1 MTHALLVACAIWA
14 ALSFLV
20 VTYRQVFVWGDQG
33 YFQPLFF
40 IALIIALGFLGLGA

>member
-1 MTHALLVACAIWA
+1 MVHYFLIACAAWA

-20 VTYRQVFVWGDQG
+20 VTYRQIAVRGDQG

-40 IALIIALGFLGLGA
+40 IAMILALGFLGLGA